1 MVTNA
6 VISKSG
12 KEIEL
17 GADLWALQESCS
29 CKLVLELCLLSAP
42 PDLGAD
48 PSRYWKGPNER
59 AHVDTISEDAR
70 VDGEVDFKHSCP
82 CTGLSC
88 WHKGSVNQTIK
99 YNKPS

>member
-12 KEIEL
+12 IEIEL
-17 GADLWALQESCS
+17 GAGLWALQESCS

-42 PDLGAD
+42 PDLRAD

-59 AHVDTISEDAR
+59 VHIDTISEDAR
-70 VDGEVDFKHSCP
+70 GDGEVDFKHSISN
-82 CTGLSC
+82 TGWTVVLAQGIC
-88 WHKGSVNQTIK
+88 
-99 YNKPS
+99 KPDH